1 MCLDFN
7 ESVLKHIDFDLNW
20 IGWSWIE
27 YWWFNL
33 KLNGLIWIEL
43 QGTGQ
48 YLTDL
53 TDKLNEFVKQVD
65 SLEDWELP
73 VVSTIE
79 SSNFMQGNLN
89 DVASKLMVRL
99 ISFLRYFDHHN
110 TVILDGKM
118 VKSSGD
124 EGEQDF
130 IDSVR
135 TWTECSSLQNTLYMI
150 VCQTNM
156 I

>member
-1 MCLDFN
+1 M
-7 ESVLKHIDFDLNW
+7 KW
-20 IGWSWIE
+20 T
-27 YWWFNL
+27 
-33 KLNGLIWIEL
+33 GLIWNEL

-99 ISFLRYFDHHN
+99 MYFLFYFDHHN
-110 TVILDGKM
+110 TVIFDGEMIKN
-118 VKSSGD
+118 SGD
-124 EGEQDF
+124 EGEKDF
-130 IDSVR
+130 IDSVQ
-135 TWTECSSLQNTLYMI
+135 TWTESKLWHTLYMI
-150 VCQTNM
+150 VCQTNL

>member
-1 MCLDFN
+1 M
-7 ESVLKHIDFDLNW
+7 
-20 IGWSWIE
+20 
-27 YWWFNL
+27 
-33 KLNGLIWIEL
+33 

-99 ISFLRYFDHHN
+99 MYFLFYFDHHN
-110 TVILDGKM
+110 TVIFDGEMIKN
-118 VKSSGD
+118 SGD
-124 EGEQDF
+124 EGEKDF
-130 IDSVR
+130 IDSVQ
-135 TWTECSSLQNTLYMI
+135 TWTESKL
-150 VCQTNM
+150 
-156 I
+156 